1 MARCSRCGA
10 ECSAHFDGPNAG
22 PLPAGPCS
30 RLARNTC
37 TDRSAGAASSNQA
50 RSLPAS
56 APPVRDTRRRGLLHR
71 GARRQ
76 VGVERLRDLGR
87 RTVATRG
94 RGSKHRPSALC
105 QQTGRDHAARNRP
118 EATVTT
124 AMDVLYGLHRSLKVE
139 TRVRTPLGVLDL
151 EPQVAVRFVSLTW
164 GFLVSGG
171 HLVVSGSCHAVQ
183 PMMGR
188 GPEIVPNCAQI
199 VPSHQATSRR
209 LPSRA
214 GAGGQGRALA
224 RVFGA

>member
-76 VGVERLRDLGR
+76 RRRRAAPGPRPPDSCDARSWIQAPAVSTLSADRARPR
-87 RTVATRG
+87 RTQQTRG
-94 RGSKHRPSALC
+94 H
-105 QQTGRDHAARNRP
+105 RDHG
-118 EATVTT
+118 
-124 AMDVLYGLHRSLKVE
+124 YGR
-139 TRVRTPLGVLDL
+139 TIRVAPLSQGGDTGSNPVGVLDL
-151 EPQVAVRFVSLTW
+151 EPQVAARFVSLTW